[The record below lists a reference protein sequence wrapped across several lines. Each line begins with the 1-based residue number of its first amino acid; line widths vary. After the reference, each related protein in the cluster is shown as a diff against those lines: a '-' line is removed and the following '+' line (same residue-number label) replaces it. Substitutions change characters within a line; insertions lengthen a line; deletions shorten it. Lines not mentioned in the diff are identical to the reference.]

1 MRNFQYYSPTK
12 VIFGRGQFACLGENA
27 RRFGERAL
35 LVEIEGPL
43 KELGVFQ
50 QAIYS
55 MAAEGMTVFELGG
68 VTANPHLTV
77 VDEGIKLAK
86 EKKVDV
92 IVAVGGGSSIDTA
105 KAISLGAATDMDI
118 W

>member
-12 VIFGRGQFACLGENA
+12 VIFGRGQFACLGKNA
-27 RRFGERAL
+27 RNFGKRAL
-35 LVEIEGPL
+35 LIEIEGPL

-50 QAIYS
+50 QAIDS
-55 MAAEGMTVFELGG
+55 MEAEGMTVFELGG

-86 EKKVDV
+86 EKNVDV

-105 KAISLGAATDMDI
+105 KAISLGAVSDVDI
-118 W
+118 